1 MDCMGLLGVEMCAVR
16 TSTMSHGMEVIL
28 LGCVWLLTGKSVD
41 RTTRFVRSRLT
52 PLIGLIC
59 DLKKPVIFVCGFP
72 TAIGGA
78 RAGSGFSFGA
88 AATRASGLVE
98 AARIFLIVAA
108 VGSQTVDDRLPVLAS
123 GGG

>member
-1 MDCMGLLGVEMCAVR
+1 M
-16 TSTMSHGMEVIL
+16 
-28 LGCVWLLTGKSVD
+28 D
-41 RTTRFVRSRLT
+41 RTTRLVRSRLT
-52 PLIGLIC
+52 ALIGLIC

-72 TAIGGA
+72 TAIGAA

-88 AATRASGLVE
+88 AATSASGLDD

-108 VGSQTVDDRLPVLAS
+108 VGSLVVDDRLPVLAS

>member
-1 MDCMGLLGVEMCAVR
+1 M
-16 TSTMSHGMEVIL
+16 
-28 LGCVWLLTGKSVD
+28 D
-41 RTTRFVRSRLT
+41 RTTRLVRSRLIA
-52 PLIGLIC
+52 LIGLIC

-72 TAIGGA
+72 IAICGA

-98 AARIFLIVAA
+98 AARIFLIAA
-108 VGSQTVDDRLPVLAS
+108 DVGSQILDDRLPALAR